1 MSAKDIVVK
10 PISRSDADRI
20 VKSCH
25 YSGKVVQN
33 SQLHFGVFL
42 NGKCGG
48 AMQFGPS
55 LDKRKIQGLV
65 ECTGWN
71 NFIELNRMAFSD
83 WLPRN
88 SESRA
93 ISVAMKLIRKSYPH
107 IEWVVSFADGTQCGD
122 GTIYRASG
130 FVLTGIKENT
140 QIWQAPTG
148 EKFSR
153 MSLTDGR
160 SKQEQEH
167 ARAVVSRSSMTMKG
181 KNGGGRIREKFAELS
196 GAKETG
202 GASMKQFSNAGWRP
216 LPGFQLRYIYFL
228 NPAARSRLTV
238 PILPFS
244 EIQKRGAGMYLGKP
258 KRAGSETTDTAGPQP
273 AEGGSIPTP
282 ALHLPTA

>member
-1 MSAKDIVVK
+1 MRAKDIVVK
-10 PISRSDADRI
+10 PISRADADRI

-42 NGKCGG
+42 HGKCGG

-65 ECTGWN
+65 EGTGWN

-130 FVLTGIKENT
+130 FVLTGIVESVNLVRRADGVVIHKMTLESG
-140 QIWQAPTG
+140 PT
-148 EKFSR
+148 R
-153 MSLTDGR
+153 PR
-160 SKQEQEH
+160 
-167 ARAVVSRSSMTMKG
+167 
-181 KNGGGRIREKFAELS
+181 AELGGKS
-196 GAKETG
+196 YYEITG
-202 GASMKQFSNAGWRP
+202 GKYNLAAYAKATGGKTV
-216 LPGFQLRYIYFL
+216 PGFQLRYIYFL

-258 KRAGSETTDTAGPQP
+258 KRAGSDTTDTAPFQG

-282 ALHLPTA
+282 ALHLFPA

>member
-1 MSAKDIVVK
+1 MSAKDILVK
-10 PISRSDADRI
+10 PISRQDADRI
-20 VKSCH
+20 VKACH

-65 ECTGWN
+65 SGTSWN
-71 NFIELNRMAFSD
+71 GFIELNRMAFAD

-93 ISVAMKLIRKSYPH
+93 IGVALRMIRKAYPH
-107 IEWVVSFADGTQCGD
+107 IEWVISFADGTQCGD

-140 QIWQAPTG
+140 QIWKAPTG

-153 MSLTDGR
+153 T
-160 SKQEQEH
+160 
-167 ARAVVSRSSMTMKG
+167 SMTKG
-181 KNGGGRIREKFAELS
+181 GNNFHT
-196 GAKETG
+196 GA
-202 GASMKQFSNAGWRP
+202 ASMKAYESNGFVL

-228 NPAARSRLTV
+228 NPAAKGRLTV

-244 EIQKRGAGMYLGKP
+244 EITRRGAEMYLGKT
-258 KRAGSETTDTAGPQP
+258 KRAGSDTTDTAGLQP
-273 AEGGSIPTP
+273 AKGGSIPTP
-282 ALHLPTA
+282 ALHFSEA

>member
-1 MSAKDIVVK
+1 MSAKDILVK
-10 PISRSDADRI
+10 PISRQDADRI
-20 VKSCH
+20 VKACH

-33 SQLHFGVFL
+33 SQLHFGIFL
-42 NGKCGG
+42 NDKCGG

-65 ECTGWN
+65 NGTSWN
-71 NFIELNRMAFSD
+71 SFIELNRMAFAD

-93 ISVAMKLIRKSYPH
+93 IGVALRMIRKAYPH

-130 FVLTGIKENT
+130 FVLTGIRDNQTLYELPDGYRFAGPSVTGLGPNG
-140 QIWQAPTG
+140 G
-148 EKFSR
+148 EKVRQEIKRRTGILIGDSGEA
-153 MSLTDGR
+153 SLR
-160 SKQEQEH
+160 KVLE
-167 ARAVVSRSSMTMKG
+167 
-181 KNGGGRIREKFAELS
+181 I
-196 GAKETG
+196 GA
-202 GASMKQFSNAGWRP
+202 RP

-228 NPAARSRLTV
+228 NPAAKGRLTV

-244 EIQKRGAGMYLGKP
+244 EISRRGAGMYLGKP
-258 KRAGSETTDTAGPQP
+258 KRAGSDTTDTAGFQP

-282 ALHLPTA
+282 ALHFPTA

>member
-1 MSAKDIVVK
+1 MRAKDIVVK
-10 PISRSDADRI
+10 PISRADADRI

-42 NGKCGG
+42 HGKCGG

-65 ECTGWN
+65 EGTGWN

-130 FVLTGIKENT
+130 FVLTGIVESVNLVRRADGVVIHKMTLESG
-140 QIWQAPTG
+140 PT
-148 EKFSR
+148 R
-153 MSLTDGR
+153 PR
-160 SKQEQEH
+160 
-167 ARAVVSRSSMTMKG
+167 
-181 KNGGGRIREKFAELS
+181 AELGGKS
-196 GAKETG
+196 YYEITG
-202 GASMKQFSNAGWRP
+202 GKYNLAAYAKATGGKTV
-216 LPGFQLRYIYFL
+216 PGFQLRYIYFL

-258 KRAGSETTDTAGPQP
+258 KRAGSDTTDTAPFQG